1 METCSSILAL
11 RLLWTEQP
19 GSNGCW
25 GECKH
30 VYDGDCDAIC
40 NKCSE
45 ERPVTH
51 DYKEATCI
59 QPKTCKDCGKTDGNA
74 LGHTWASADCDSPKT
89 CTVCGTTEGSAL
101 NHNYGSPTYAWNADN
116 TKCTATRVC
125 LNDESHVQTQSA
137 SVTSTISKQATCLE
151 KGETTYVATFAD
163 SAFATQTKTV
173 ENLAIDSSN
182 HTAGEVKY
190 VWSADNTECV
200 ATLYCGRESSHVV
213 KTESA
218 SVTSSVSK
226 QATCLE
232 KGETTYVATFADSAF
247 ATQTKT
253 VENLAIDS
261 SNHTAGEVKYVW
273 SADNTECVAT
283 LYCGLDVNHIVLTE
297 NATVSVEETG
307 DSSTGLTKTYTAEF
321 NNTAFTK
328 QTKTETF
335 STDEVEHAYGDPIV
349 EWNADYTDCTVTRV
363 CSNDNYTDDTLTKII
378 ETESDGAKTV
388 TVYAEGVKI
397 AFFVYKQK
405 TTGDGYYLYRSEIKQ
420 SNSIEVKSYDENG
433 NCTSEGYRLVFEG
446 YAPDSDDSEFG

>member
-1 METCSSILAL
+1 MKRFLLILFTVFLLLAL
-11 RLLWTEQP
+11 VACGE
-19 GSNGCW
+19 GCKGCNGCW

-137 SVTSTISKQATCLE
+137 SVTSTI
-151 KGETTYVATFAD
+151 
-163 SAFATQTKTV
+163 
-173 ENLAIDSSN
+173 
-182 HTAGEVKY
+182 
-190 VWSADNTECV
+190 
-200 ATLYCGRESSHVV
+200 
-213 KTESA
+213 
-218 SVTSSVSK
+218 SK